1 MSPASARVAA
11 KFLPY
16 NPVEVGGAERV
27 QREFIAGQ
35 TAQIQ
40 SVRDAIEA
48 LVASDALKRMQPEAA
63 LDTMGPTAQKIS
75 ELSSNVIGVGMSPQ
89 LDVANKQLAA
99 QEDMANSL
107 RVLIERDAQQA
118 GFTPNKFWP
127 SARRLNLPR

>member
-1 MSPASARVAA
+1 MAEVIANAVVARGQQKAAAQTLATREDVRAKIDEMLAGDIAKRAAEETAA
-11 KFLPY
+11 KA
-16 NPVEVGGAERV
+16 N
-27 QREFIAGQ
+27 
-35 TAQIQ
+35 
-40 SVRDAIEA
+40 
-48 LVASDALKRMQPEAA
+48 EAA
-63 LDTMGPTAQKIS
+63 PSAQKIN